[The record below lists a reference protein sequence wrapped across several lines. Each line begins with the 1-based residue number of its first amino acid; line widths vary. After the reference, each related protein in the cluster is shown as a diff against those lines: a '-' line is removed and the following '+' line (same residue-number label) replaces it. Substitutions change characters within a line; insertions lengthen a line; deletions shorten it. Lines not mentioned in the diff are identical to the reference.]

1 MALAAVVGVAACA
14 VAAAQFPWTPN
25 DLFPLPPRP
34 FIPDCSPN
42 YPLPAEDVVF
52 DWDTNCNMSVAAPT
66 GMLWT
71 SKVGGYVANWTDAL
85 ASSRTVDSTRGLA
98 RITLSSGRKIALPY
112 DISPSRHPDFT
123 LELLASPSGMSASGF
138 RLMLTSEV
146 AGTTVPA
153 QRGRAV
159 MAYDATGA
167 GTGYAAWCNVSAT
180 SSQLPIGGGL

>member
-14 VAAAQFPWTPN
+14 VATAQFPGANSTAY
-25 DLFPLPPRP
+25 PLPPRP

-52 DWDTNCNMSVAAPT
+52 DWDTNCNMSVASPT

-71 SKVGGYVANWTDAL
+71 SKVGGHVANWTDAL
-85 ASSRTVDSTRGLA
+85 VSSRVLDMERGLA
-98 RITLSSGRKIALPY
+98 RIVLPNGRKVILPY

-123 LELLASPSGMSASGF
+123 LELLASAAGMSASGT
-138 RLMLTSEV
+138 RHILTSEV

-159 MAYDATGA
+159 MVFDANGA
-167 GTGYAAWCNVSAT
+167 GVGYAAWCNVSAT